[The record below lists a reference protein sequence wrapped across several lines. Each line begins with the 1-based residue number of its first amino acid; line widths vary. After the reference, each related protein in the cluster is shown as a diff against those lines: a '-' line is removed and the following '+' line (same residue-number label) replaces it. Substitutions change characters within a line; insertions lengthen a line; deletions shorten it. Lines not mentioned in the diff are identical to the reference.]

1 VIIVEDDGNGIDPKK
16 IYDKAVSKGII
27 KTGKEMSDKEIL
39 DLIFHPGFSTK
50 EQVTEVSGRGVGMDV
65 VKQNISIL
73 GGSISRDSVIGR
85 GSKFKISL
93 PLTMAVIEGLVIH
106 ADDEKFVLP
115 LSQVDELVMFD
126 EGKLESFSGTADLF
140 RLRGE
145 TLNTFYLNKKLKKKD
160 SKKAVLLVLR
170 SLDKPIGVIIDE
182 VSHKQQIVINKL
194 EDDIKFTTGVM
205 GAAILADGLPS
216 IILDLAELY
225 RRDIQLAG

>member
-1 VIIVEDDGNGIDPKK
+1 MVEDDGNGIDPKK
-16 IYDKAVSKGII
+16 IHEKAISKGIVSPS
-27 KTGKEMSDKEIL
+27 KELTEKEIL
-39 DLIFHPGFSTK
+39 DFIFHPGFSTK

-65 VKQNISIL
+65 VKQNISVL
-73 GGSISRDSVIGR
+73 GGSISLNSEIGK
-85 GSKFKISL
+85 GSKFRISL

-126 EGKLESFSGTADLF
+126 EEKLESFSGAADLF

-145 TLNTFYLNKKLKKKD
+145 TLNTFYLNKKLRKKD

-170 SLDKPIGVIIDE
+170 SLEKPIGIIIDE
-182 VSHKQQIVINKL
+182 VSHQQQIVVKKL
-194 EDDIKFTTGVM
+194 EKDIKNTNGVM

-216 IILDLAELY
+216 MILDLAALY
-225 RRDIQLAG
+225 RNDIKIAG